1 MHSPIPPKPASTTG
15 PKILTFSGIAVL
27 LLGIVALIFGITT
40 MVSNLPLNIITAQGS
55 PGSAALTALT
65 VSEEFELSTTG
76 GLSYD
81 LWEVQQ
87 SPTGQFGLEPDTV
100 SVIGPDGNPVAVE
113 PTEVSG
119 SSSVGA
125 FKAQSF
131 ASFSAA
137 KAGSYTIVITPGPGY
152 SGPSTNFSGTE
163 GLSADG
169 LSADSPAPVDA
180 VITEGSDFSSFF
192 TGVFTSVGGI
202 IVGVFALL
210 VGGGLTI
217 GGIAWW
223 INANGRRKRGF
234 TAGV

>member
-1 MHSPIPPKPASTTG
+1 MYPPPPPKPASTTG

-40 MVSNLPLNIITAQGS
+40 MVSNLPLNIITAQGQ
-55 PGSAALTALT
+55 PGSAALAALT
-65 VSEEFELSTTG
+65 MSEEFELSSAG

-100 SVIGPDGNPVAVE
+100 SVIGPDGNSVAVE

-119 SSSVGA
+119 SSSVGG

-163 GLSADG
+163 GLSAD
-169 LSADSPAPVDA
+169 SPAPVDA
-180 VITEGSDFSSFF
+180 VMTEGSDFSSFF
-192 TGVFTSVGGI
+192 TGLFTSVGGI